1 MREVLE
7 GLAESDKT
15 WASKRAKNALILA
28 DQYEGGGLDEWEY
41 QELMLKLVEDS
52 KLDREADDLETKSL
66 LITAVHQ
73 VSGFI

>member
-1 MREVLE
+1 MKEVLE